1 MIELAKTLRVRHP
14 DVACCIGSFHETGNC
29 RHFLENV
36 VAEGFEVIELVHDFP
51 HLLRARNELKWVL
64 IERKIDILITNGHKA
79 RGVSCLLPKSLR
91 IPILTVSRGWTTE
104 NLKMRLFN
112 LVDRWFHRRADHV
125 IAVSEGQAAKVIRFG
140 TPPERVTVI
149 HNAIRT
155 ERFDAPPDTALREKL
170 LAMFPNTSASE
181 IRSRAKKSCSKNQ
194 SRDGNGA
201 VIPLVDT
208 RGSDENDHV
217 IFVRDLTNDHL
228 QQKPLFL
235 LGAAGRLSPEKGFDL
250 LIDAVKIIRD
260 REFPIG
266 LVIFGEG
273 FLRETLEAQIKSL
286 GLQNDIQLPGF
297 TDELDWYLPHF
308 DIFVQSSHTEGL
320 PNVLL
325 ESMAARTPVVATNV
339 GGTSEVVDEGV
350 TGLMVPPGNTA
361 QLADAICRLLAEPEK
376 LPAMG
381 TAARER
387 VQTLFT
393 FENQAD
399 RYYELLCRFY
409 KGRAVTP

>member
-1 MIELAKTLRVRHP
+1 MKILFLTASPFFGGPERQMIELAKTLRERHP
-14 DVACCIGSFHETGNC
+14 DVACCIGSYPEAGHC
-29 RHFLENV
+29 RPFLEKV
-36 VAEGFEVIELVHDFP
+36 TTEGFEAVELVNDFP
-51 HLLRARNELKWVL
+51 HLFRARNELKQIL
-64 IERKIDILITNGHKA
+64 IGRKIDILITNGHKA

-104 NLKMRLFN
+104 SLKMRLFN
-112 LVDRWFHRRADHV
+112 LTDRWFHRRADHV
-125 IAVSEGQAAKVIRFG
+125 IAVSEGQAAKVIRYG

-149 HNAIRT
+149 RNAIRT
-155 ERFDAPPDTALREKL
+155 ERFDAPPDPVLREKL

-181 IRSRAKKSCSKNQ
+181 I
-194 SRDGNGA
+194 
-201 VIPLVDT
+201 
-208 RGSDENDHV
+208 
-217 IFVRDLTNDHL
+217 TNDHL
-228 QQKPLFL
+228 QSKPLFL
-235 LGAAGRLSPEKGFDL
+235 LGAAGRLSPEKGYDL

-260 REFPIG
+260 REFSIG

-273 FLRETLEAQIKSL
+273 FLREVLETQIKSL
-286 GLQNDIQLPGF
+286 GLQDHIQLPGF
-297 TDELDWYLPHF
+297 TGELDRYLPHF

-339 GGTSEVVDEGV
+339 GGTPEVVDEGV
-350 TGLMVPPGNTA
+350 TGLMVPPGNA
-361 QLADAICRLLAEPEK
+361 VQLADAICRLLAAPEK

-393 FENQAD
+393 FENQTD
-399 RYYELLCRFY
+399 RYYELLCRFSA
-409 KGRAVTP
+409 R